1 MTGRELFEYVVVRV
15 VPDVRRGE
23 QVNVGVIVYC
33 QMRDVLDMAWHV
45 DEQRLSALWPAVDV
59 EGVRQSLA
67 ALEQVC
73 RGGAVAGGI
82 GARPPGERFRWL
94 VAPRST
100 VVQHSA
106 VHTGLTDAPEA
117 EAERLLGCLVR

>member
-1 MTGRELFEYVVVRV
+1 MSGRELFEYVVVRV

-82 GARPPGERFRWL
+82 CARPPGERFRWL